1 MRAFIALELSD
12 DLRSQLTSV
21 CQDLQQYNQKNI
33 NWVIPENLHITFQF
47 LGDIY
52 EFHLPEIKQIIT
64 DKFADFQ
71 SIQLSKPK
79 LQLIPSG
86 KPRLLWVNY
95 QAESDELKSIHKHLV
110 SEISDLGYKLDSK
123 SLVFHVTL
131 ARFKAALQ
139 ENFMAAA
146 MKLQLD
152 QISFSP
158 DKITLFKSTLKPQGP
173 IYQPLFSFAL

>member
-12 DLRSQLTSV
+12 QIRSLLTSA

-33 NWVIPENLHITFQF
+33 NWVIPENLHITFLF

-64 DKFADFQ
+64 NRFTDIEPF
-71 SIQLSKPK
+71 QLSNPK
-79 LQLIPSG
+79 LQLIPSN

-95 QAESDELKSIHKHLV
+95 QTEIEKLKKLHRQLGTD
-110 SEISDLGYKLDSK
+110 ISDLGYKLDNK
-123 SLVFHVTL
+123 PLVFHVTL
-131 ARFKAALQ
+131 ARLKAALQ
-139 ENFMAAA
+139 PDFTAAA
-146 MKLQLD
+146 LKLQLD
-152 QISFSP
+152 QNSFSP

-173 IYQPLFSFAL
+173 IYQPLFSFSL